1 MLSRKRRDRLTIM
14 AEILNAA
21 RRGTVKT
28 QIMYRAD
35 LTFAQLGEY
44 ISFLREVK
52 LLKVNTENGRTIYK
66 RTPKGVEY
74 LETFAE
80 IKGLLKK
87 TDEHNPMRTPPYWIR
102 LEE

>member
-1 MLSRKRRDRLTIM
+1 MSQKRRDRLTIM

-21 RRGTVKT
+21 REGTVKT

-35 LTFAQLGEY
+35 LSFAQLRQY
-44 ISFLREVK
+44 VTFLQEVK
-52 LLKVNTENGRTIYK
+52 LLRVNTENGRTIYK
-66 RTPKGVEY
+66 RTPKGVRY

-87 TDEHNPMRTPPYWIR
+87 TSEHNPMHRQPYWTGP
-102 LEE
+102 